1 VPRRAL
7 LYVLLSALPAGS
19 VHADTRA
26 VDIRADKT
34 GVTVITAGMEMF
46 CGDTVIDTDA
56 PPPAAKAE
64 CCFVHGASQH
74 DTEPVQG
81 LEFASE
87 PGAASI
93 AAGRWWWGLLPTPTV
108 DEEALELCPLAAAGR
123 TLGAVWTERTW
134 GITVEAREY
143 VTPTWFRPGSK
154 TLRIARGAWA
164 LPPLPLLGPTMDLEA
179 VAALTNV
186 LDPDFKDPEY
196 GFRMFEERFR
206 PRVER
211 AMGLARLVTNVA
223 TRTSWWHR
231 VLHRWV
237 APRVP
242 VWAYAEFAL
251 QSHVLDGGKLRPGF
265 VRERETG
272 RVRGRVGD
280 VGLRVRNMLGLGDKN
295 LARIAGGVSMLGR
308 RGAAEL
314 TKRPMLRIGVALM
327 LAMLGVGAC
336 VRWNVHIAAGR
347 VLGRAVVSAG
357 RRRRF

>member
-1 VPRRAL
+1 
-7 LYVLLSALPAGS
+7 LLSALPAGS

-26 VDIRADKT
+26 VDIRTDKT

-56 PPPAAKAE
+56 SPPASAIAE
-64 CCFVHGASQH
+64 CCFIHGASPH
-74 DTEPVQG
+74 DTTPVQG
-81 LEFASE
+81 VAFSSE

-93 AAGRWWWGLLPTPTV
+93 AAGRWWWALLPTPTV
-108 DEEALELCPLAAAGR
+108 DEEALELCPLVAAGS

-134 GITVEAREY
+134 GVTIEARDY
-143 VTPTWFRPGSK
+143 VAPTWFRPGSR

-186 LDPDFKDPEY
+186 LDPDFKDPEHA
-196 GFRMFEERFR
+196 FRVFEERFR

-211 AMGLARLVTNVA
+211 TMRLVHLVTNVA
-223 TRTSWWHR
+223 TRKSWWHA
-231 VLHRWV
+231 VLLRWV

-242 VWAYAEFAL
+242 PWAYADFASR
-251 QSHVLDGGKLRPGF
+251 SHVLDGGKLRPGF
-265 VRERETG
+265 VREREM
-272 RVRGRVGD
+272 RGRVGD
-280 VGLRVRNMLGLGDKN
+280 VGLRVRSILGLGDKN
-295 LARIAGGVSMLGR
+295 LARIAGGVFTLGR
-308 RGAAEL
+308 CGAGEL
-314 TKRPMLRIGVALM
+314 AKRPILRIGVALL